1 MNPSM
6 ARNRRAHGA
15 ARLVAGLAL
24 VAVAAERPA
33 LAAEKRARL
42 VVDVKVVGSYA
53 VAGAG
58 QEKESGNFANTYH
71 LATVVKSDGE
81 ASAVNTKDPRYAEQ
95 MMGQAAA
102 IQKRVAEAEH
112 HEAPA
117 APTAKM
123 SPEEAQKI
131 LREKQG
137 ACKGDQGCL
146 MQVAIET
153 TRMMNQVDFG
163 AGAAPVT
170 SNAGTAPAAS
180 PVSGGE
186 RFLTYLGFD
195 GCGATT
201 RVTADFAVTGQYD
214 DVQGAVP
221 YSSSLRGDASGDPAQ
236 LALICNTTNLVLDL
250 EDRTFFTDG
259 LGAPVATGTKRVT
272 DRGHMLEGPANLW
285 QSPGWEWV
293 SEQLRHA
300 PLAGQRSTTLP
311 LTQMPGG
318 VRIVGKLT
326 GEVKIDL
333 TWKLE
338 DLPR

>member
-1 MNPSM
+1 MNPPM
-6 ARNRRAHGA
+6 ARNRRARGA
-15 ARLVAGLAL
+15 AWLLAHASLVAAF
-24 VAVAAERPA
+24 VAAAAPA
-33 LAAEKRARL
+33 LAAERRARL
-42 VVDVKVVGSYA
+42 VVDVKVVGSYS

-71 LATVVKSDGE
+71 LATVMKSDGE

-117 APTAKM
+117 AKM

-153 TRMMNQVDFG
+153 TRMMNHVDFG

-170 SNAGTAPAAS
+170 SNAGTAPAPA
-180 PVSGGE
+180 PVSGDD

-195 GCGATT
+195 RCGATT

-214 DVQGAVP
+214 DVQGPVP
-221 YSSSLRGDASGDPAQ
+221 YSSSLKGDAAGDANQ
-236 LALICNTTNLVLDL
+236 LALLCNTTNLVLDL
-250 EDRTFFTDG
+250 KSHTFFTDG

-293 SEQLRHA
+293 SEQLRQA
-300 PLAGQRSTTLP
+300 PVEGQRSTTLP